1 MPKKMLE
8 NQHKELNI
16 KSQVADSPVGMGTAH
31 GKVILMG
38 EHAVVYDYPAIALP
52 VPAVAIR
59 VRVTP
64 TQHQAD
70 YLSCR
75 YYKGP
80 LADAP
85 QELQNV
91 QAAISLAQEHCAPKN
106 QVSAIHIRIDSDIP
120 QERGMGSSAAVAVAL
135 VRALADYYG
144 VSLTQ
149 EVLHYMVNKAEVL
162 AHGAPSGL
170 DTLMTSTTQPALYR
184 KGLTPQAFQMN
195 LGGYLVI
202 ADSGQ
207 AGQTKLAVAQVA
219 QLAQDR
225 PDQVMKTMAAIG
237 ECTIQAQQAIRQ
249 GDLVAL
255 GRLMTYN
262 HYYLNQLKVSTP
274 ELDNIVKSA
283 WLAGALGAKLTGG
296 GLGGCVIAL
305 ASHAQQAEAI
315 SQAMRQAG
323 AGRTWTMAI

>member
-91 QAAISLAQEHCAPKN
+91 QAAIGLAQ
-106 QVSAIHIRIDSDIP
+106 
-120 QERGMGSSAAVAVAL
+120 
-135 VRALADYYG
+135 
-144 VSLTQ
+144 
-149 EVLHYMVNKAEVL
+149 
-162 AHGAPSGL
+162 
-170 DTLMTSTTQPALYR
+170 
-184 KGLTPQAFQMN
+184 
-195 LGGYLVI
+195 
-202 ADSGQ
+202 
-207 AGQTKLAVAQVA
+207 
-219 QLAQDR
+219 
-225 PDQVMKTMAAIG
+225 
-237 ECTIQAQQAIRQ
+237 
-249 GDLVAL
+249 
-255 GRLMTYN
+255 
-262 HYYLNQLKVSTP
+262 
-274 ELDNIVKSA
+274 
-283 WLAGALGAKLTGG
+283 
-296 GLGGCVIAL
+296 
-305 ASHAQQAEAI
+305 
-315 SQAMRQAG
+315 
-323 AGRTWTMAI
+323 

>member
-1 MPKKMLE
+1 MLE

-16 KSQVADSPVGMGTAH
+16 KSQVSDSPVGMGAAH

-91 QAAISLAQEHCAPKN
+91 QAAIGLAQEHCAPKN
-106 QVSAIHIRIDSDIP
+106 QDSAIHIRIDSDIP

-144 VSLTQ
+144 VSLNQ

-195 LGGYLVI
+195 LG
-202 ADSGQ
+202 
-207 AGQTKLAVAQVA
+207 GQTKLAVAQVA

-305 ASHAQQAEAI
+305 ASQAQQAEAI